1 MEPVSTVLF
10 SLFRGTPQHEEW
22 VVSCLGG
29 AWPGLLGDRLAAICR
44 PLALKKSRLVVEVTD
59 PLWSQALVDLQE
71 QILAKLQAATGGE
84 VRSLTFKQ

>member
-29 AWPGLLGDRLAAICR
+29 AWPGLLGSRLAGICR
-44 PLALKKSRLVVEVTD
+44 PLALEKSHLVVEVLD
-59 PLWSQALVDLQE
+59 PVWMQALADLRE

-84 VRSLTFKQ
+84 IQTLAFK